1 MVYSLLNI
9 LVYFYFFSYFYLFLS
24 FLKITTKNKYS
35 LGSYLKKKC
44 KKNNFSFT
52 VMPKSIIIT

>member
-24 FLKITTKNKYS
+24 FLKITTKKKYS
-35 LGSYLKKKC
+35 LGSHLKKKC
-44 KKNNFSFT
+44 KK
-52 VMPKSIIIT
+52 K